1 VRVDGRLR
9 GRTPLVLGDMPLR
22 VVRVTVVREGYA
34 PDDRRVA
41 LSAARPAVTVDAQL
55 TAVAPAVVATTGS
68 LVVESRPVGAMVFL
82 DGQAIGVTP
91 LSLPELGPG
100 TRRIRLELDGFN
112 PWVTTAQIQ
121 AGTRTRVAASLE
133 RGTPE

>member
-1 VRVDGRLR
+1 
-9 GRTPLVLGDMPLR
+9 
-22 VVRVTVVREGYA
+22 VVRVTLQRDGYQ

-41 LSAARPAVTVDAQL
+41 LSAARPAATVESTL
-55 TAVAPAVVATTGS
+55 TPVKAAAPAETTGT
-68 LVVESRPVGAMVFL
+68 LVVESRPVGATVYV

-91 LSLPELGPG
+91 LSVSDLAPG
-100 TRRIRLELDGFN
+100 TRRIRLQLAGFN
-112 PWVTTAQIQ
+112 PWVTTAQVQ

>member
-1 VRVDGRLR
+1 L
-9 GRTPLVLGDMPLR
+9 L
-22 VVRVTVVREGYA
+22 VTVARDGYT

-41 LSAARPAVTVDAQL
+41 LSAAHPTVTVETTLAP
-55 TAVAPAVVATTGS
+55 VAPPATTGT
-68 LVVESRPVGAMVFL
+68 LVVESRPVGATVFV
-82 DGQAIGVTP
+82 DGRQIGVTP
-91 LSLPELGPG
+91 LSMPEVTPG
-100 TRRIRLELDGFN
+100 TLRIRLQLAGFN

>member
-1 VRVDGRLR
+1 VRIDGRLR

-22 VVRVTVVREGYA
+22 VVRVTVAREGFQ

-41 LSAARPAVTVDAQL
+41 LSAARPSVTVDAQL
-55 TAVAPAVVATTGS
+55 SPVAPPVVATTGA
-68 LVVESRPVGAMVFL
+68 LVVESRPIGATVL
-82 DGQAIGVTP
+82 VDGRAVGVTP
-91 LSLPELGPG
+91 LTLPVVEPG
-100 TRRIRLELDGFN
+100 TRRITLQLDGFN

-121 AGTRTRVAASLE
+121 AGARTRVAASLE